1 MEYRRL
7 GRTGLRVSE
16 ICLGT
21 MVFGHQTDKAEAFA
35 IMDAAADAGVTF
47 FDTSDAYPIGT
58 AAVAI
63 TEEIVGEWLAQRPR
77 DSIVLATK
85 CFFSMGSDPNAGG
98 LSRLHILQA
107 VDASLRRLRTDYIDL
122 YQTHAPDPATP
133 IEETMQALDDL
144 VRWGKVR
151 YVGASNYAAWQL
163 AGSLLA
169 SDRSGVG
176 RYQCLQPRYNLLH
189 REIEQDLLPLCR
201 QEGLGVIPYN
211 PLAGGFLTGK
221 YASPADLRPGTRF
234 TLCGTAKMYQDR
246 YWDDPHFREVHRLQA
261 YFAER
266 NIALTHAAIA
276 WVLAQDG
283 ITSAIVGASRR
294 AQIEES
300 LQAVALRLSEDDLA
314 FCDAAWYNLPRKQP
328 AAPLAR

>member
-189 REIEQDLLPLCR
+189 REIEQDLLPSAAR
-201 QEGLGVIPYN
+201 KGW
-211 PLAGGFLTGK
+211 
-221 YASPADLRPGTRF
+221 ASSRTTR
-234 TLCGTAKMYQDR
+234 
-246 YWDDPHFREVHRLQA
+246 W
-261 YFAER
+261 
-266 NIALTHAAIA
+266 
-276 WVLAQDG
+276 
-283 ITSAIVGASRR
+283 
-294 AQIEES
+294 
-300 LQAVALRLSEDDLA
+300 
-314 FCDAAWYNLPRKQP
+314 P
-328 AAPLAR
+328 AAS